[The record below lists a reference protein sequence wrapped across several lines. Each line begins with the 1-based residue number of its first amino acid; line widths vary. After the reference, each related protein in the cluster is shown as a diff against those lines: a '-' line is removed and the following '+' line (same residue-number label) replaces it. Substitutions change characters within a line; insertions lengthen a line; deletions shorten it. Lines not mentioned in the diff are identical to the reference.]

1 MGKNKMKP
9 LIIAVFASG
18 EGTNLQSIIEH
29 IEREELD
36 ASIAAVICDKKNAHA
51 LVRAR
56 RSGVPAFFVDPKA
69 FASKEAFEEKIVSIL
84 RERGVEL
91 AVLAGYMRIVGSVLL
106 NAFPNRIINL
116 HPSLLPAFKGA
127 NAPQQ
132 AINAGVKET
141 GTSVHLV
148 NEQLDGGEVLAQ
160 EKVPVLEG
168 DDANTLQERIKKT
181 EHRLLPEVIQL
192 IAEGK
197 LLDIRK

>member
-1 MGKNKMKP
+1 MKP

-29 IEREELD
+29 VERGDLD
-36 ASIAAVICDKKNAHA
+36 ASIAAVVCDKKNAHA

-69 FASKEAFEEKIVSIL
+69 FASKDEFEGKLVSLL
-84 RERGVEL
+84 RQQGVEL
-91 AVLAGYMRIVGSVLL
+91 VVLAGYMHIVGSVLL
-106 NAFPNRIINL
+106 GAFPNRIINL

-132 AINAGVKET
+132 AIDAKVKET
-141 GTSVHLV
+141 GTSVHV
-148 NEQLDGGEVLAQ
+148 VTRELDGGEVLAQ

-168 DDANTLQERIKKT
+168 DGASSLQERIKKT
-181 EHRLLPEVIQL
+181 EHWLLPEVIQL

-197 LLDIRK
+197 LLELRK